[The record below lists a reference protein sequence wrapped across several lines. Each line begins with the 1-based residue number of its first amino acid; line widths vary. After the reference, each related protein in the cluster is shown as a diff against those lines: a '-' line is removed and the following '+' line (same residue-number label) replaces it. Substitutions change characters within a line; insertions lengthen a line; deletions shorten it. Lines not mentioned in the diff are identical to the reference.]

1 MSTIH
6 VARPHR
12 LGLDAARAEVER
24 IAARVRD
31 EYGAEYH
38 WEGDVLHF
46 NRSGIGGLLALT
58 EDSMDLWI
66 NLGLLSS
73 MKAQIE
79 ARLTDKIDEV
89 LARYDIENPVTEG

>member
-12 LGLDAARAEVER
+12 LGLDAARAEIER
-24 IAARVRD
+24 IATRVRD
-31 EYGAEYH
+31 EYGADYH

-46 NRSGIGGLLALT
+46 NRSGIGGLLALAD
-58 EDSMDLWI
+58 DSMDLRI
-66 NLGLLSS
+66 DLGLLSP

-89 LARYDIENPVTEG
+89 LARYAAETAVTES